1 MDGCDDS
8 LPLTPSGF
16 NAKSVRRK
24 TWTAKKES
32 GCMLYP
38 YHWIITPERCKCM
51 DGLYRFGNKISDL
64 LTGAIDCRPR
74 GMASALATGQFMKVT
89 Y

>member
-1 MDGCDDS
+1 
-8 LPLTPSGF
+8 
-16 NAKSVRRK
+16 
-24 TWTAKKES
+24 
-32 GCMLYP
+32 MLYP